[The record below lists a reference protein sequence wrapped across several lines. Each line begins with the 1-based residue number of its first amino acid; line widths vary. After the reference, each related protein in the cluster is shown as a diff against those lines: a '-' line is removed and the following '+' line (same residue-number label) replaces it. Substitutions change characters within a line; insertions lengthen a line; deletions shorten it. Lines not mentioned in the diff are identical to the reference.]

1 MKRAAL
7 KVQIPGAYDEAEIS
21 LTCSQL
27 RRDMKLLA
35 LSAARKEPQ

>member
-7 KVQIPGAYDEAEIS
+7 KVQIPDEAGIS

-27 RRDMKLLA
+27 RRKMILLA
-35 LSAARKEPQ
+35 SSAARKEPQ